1 VLFLG
6 LERLVLLI
14 LIRRASDSMTLII
27 DKTLIKSAQKLT
39 GIKDE
44 KLLIEM
50 GLEALIQRESAKR
63 LAKLGGTEKD
73 LEQISRRKSSK

>member
-1 VLFLG
+1 MLFLG